1 MYLSVKRFI
10 DVTIAI
16 IALIVL
22 FPILVITA
30 VFIKLDSKGP
40 ILFKQE
46 RLGRWGRPFQ
56 IYKFRSMC
64 VGAEDRVGCILI

>member
-56 IYKFRSMC
+56 IYKFR
-64 VGAEDRVGCILI
+64 ILI

>member
-30 VFIKLDSKGP
+30 CLLYTSDAAD
-40 ILFKQE
+40 E
-46 RLGRWGRPFQ
+46 
-56 IYKFRSMC
+56 
-64 VGAEDRVGCILI
+64 